1 MEQKTTTNLI
11 KCLSPEDTLNKDVSK
26 DTETEAITNL
36 SDTITY
42 MESANYKDRFR
53 AEYWQTKIRYE
64 RLKNFCTEIE
74 ASFYSDRVPEPKH
87 DCPYETLRS
96 QQRAM
101 GEYLHILELRAKME
115 NIIL

>member
-1 MEQKTTTNLI
+1 MKQKTTTLI
-11 KCLSPEDTLNKDVSK
+11 DCLSAEEPLNKEVDI
-26 DTETEAITNL
+26 EAINTL
-36 SDTITY
+36 EDSIPY
-42 MESANYKDRFR
+42 MKSTNYKERFR

-64 RLKNFCTEIE
+64 RLKDFCTEIE

-96 QQRAM
+96 QQSAM

>member
-1 MEQKTTTNLI
+1 MKQKTTTDLI
-11 KCLSPEDTLNKDVSK
+11 KCLSTEDQLNKDVA
-26 DTETEAITNL
+26 EEVNIEAINTL
-36 SDTITY
+36 EDSIPY
-42 MESANYKDRFR
+42 MKSASYKERFR

-96 QQRAM
+96 QQKAM